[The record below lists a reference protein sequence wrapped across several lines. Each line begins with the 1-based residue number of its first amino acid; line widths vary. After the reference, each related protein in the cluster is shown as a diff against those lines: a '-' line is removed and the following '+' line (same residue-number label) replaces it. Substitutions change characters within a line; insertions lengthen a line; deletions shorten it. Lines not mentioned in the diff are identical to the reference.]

1 MVDSEI
7 VLEKLRHIRA
17 ALDRIREKN
26 PRSQEALFGN
36 PDTQDIVLRNI
47 QNALQGCMDIASHVV
62 ADEGWGPAQKAGD
75 FFVVLGEHKVVP
87 VDLAKRMVR
96 LIKFRNI
103 LVHEY
108 TRLDADKTWT
118 IVNKELSHIEAFCRA
133 VTRLLDIQD
142 ETK

>member
-17 ALDRIREKN
+17 ALDRIREKS
-26 PRSQEALFGN
+26 PRSRKHLFGD
-36 PDTQDIVLRNI
+36 PDTQDVVLRNI
-47 QNALQGCMDIASHVV
+47 QNALQGCMDIASHIV

-75 FFVVLGEHKVVP
+75 FFLILGERKVLTA
-87 VDLAKRMVR
+87 DLTKSMAR

-108 TRLDADKTWT
+108 TRLDAGKTWN
-118 IVNKELSHIEAFCRA
+118 IVNKELPGIEAFCRA
-133 VTRLLDIQD
+133 MTRLIDVP
-142 ETK
+142 